1 MIKYGIIIAVTLGFS
16 VLDVVTGYLG
26 AILKK
31 NVSSAKMRQGL
42 IKKAVLV
49 VVIAVAALL
58 QYAQTLVDLGI
69 SIPLLTIVCSILIW
83 METTSILEN
92 ANKITGGKLENII
105 NKILPKNKEDEK

>member
-1 MIKYGIIIAVTLGFS
+1 MVKYGIIIAVTLGFS
-16 VLDVVTGYLG
+16 ILDIITGYLG
-26 AILKK
+26 AVLKK
-31 NVSSAKMRQGL
+31 TVSSAKMRQGL

-92 ANKITGGKLENII
+92 ANKIMGGKLEKVI
-105 NKILPKNKEDEK
+105 NKILPKKKEDDE